1 MTEPG
6 HKLVSN
12 FNFLIN
18 FNSSCLI
25 NFNGSSLKTL
35 IKEKFEILLPRS
47 FHSLITA
54 LRKGI
59 LKKLSNLKT
68 QDFVA
73 MRTSCIIDV
82 TVWWSQE
89 IYEGKKI

>member
-59 LKKLSNLKT
+59 LKKLSDLKT

-82 TVWWSQE
+82 TVWWSQK
-89 IYEGKKI
+89 IYEDLI